1 VAAETGKAAGK
12 YHLLRKYLLQ
22 QELDTVRAR
31 HHRCDT
37 AHPPA
42 VSLFEGVH
50 DGETATAR
58 GSKEESR
65 RGCHGGTKTRRRGGP
80 GQHCNHSL
88 FNTVDPPSTQQ
99 HSVFCQHAEKTKKI
113 LSKKEQKIAAQRKR
127 DAKKSALADEL
138 QQQKEKEEEEAAARK
153 AKEEAEAK
161 KMEEAAIAAQQVIRQ
176 LFSRPPVILKPSFL
190 AWLVIGQGGSS

>member
-1 VAAETGKAAGK
+1 MTDVARMAACNTVAEEAGLQKLALAAKKPQEGALRIPASNSVAPVTLRCPVQNVAAETGKAAGK

-31 HHRCDT
+31 HHRCDA

-88 FNTVDPPSTQQ
+88 FNTPSIHRPLSSTLY
-99 HSVFCQHAEKTKKI
+99 SVSMPRK
-113 LSKKEQKIAAQRKR
+113 QRK
-127 DAKKSALADEL
+127 S
-138 QQQKEKEEEEAAARK
+138 
-153 AKEEAEAK
+153 
-161 KMEEAAIAAQQVIRQ
+161 
-176 LFSRPPVILKPSFL
+176 
-190 AWLVIGQGGSS
+190 